1 MGRSVV
7 HRIFSMTRVKFDF
20 RARALWDQLRKKSEL
35 YRSDV
40 LLMPHGDDFRY
51 NAATEWKK
59 QFDNLNKLIE
69 YINSNKDM
77 QMTVSVFVRDIL
89 VSWFSQVR
97 INKIYNSKIVNI
109 LLSFSFNICFGCL
122 KDPSHETVLLSTH
135 NMFWV
140 REKKISF

>member
-1 MGRSVV
+1 
-7 HRIFSMTRVKFDF
+7 MTRVKFDF

-89 VSWFSQVR
+89 VS
-97 INKIYNSKIVNI
+97 
-109 LLSFSFNICFGCL
+109 
-122 KDPSHETVLLSTH
+122 
-135 NMFWV
+135 
-140 REKKISF
+140 